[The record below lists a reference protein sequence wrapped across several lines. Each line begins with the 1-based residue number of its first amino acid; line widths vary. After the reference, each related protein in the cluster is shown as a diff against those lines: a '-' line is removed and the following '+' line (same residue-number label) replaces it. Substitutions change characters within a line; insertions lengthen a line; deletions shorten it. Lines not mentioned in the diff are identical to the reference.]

1 MMADEYI
8 RRAEALELQRGR
20 AGITLRRMQKS
31 GSFPPPTLRRCDVG
45 RCLSLMSAQT
55 PGFTARPAS
64 AESTAKIL
72 RKLRPE
78 TDEQI
83 NAYIMLF
90 GAVKIASKKEEQHG
104 KAGKADQ
111 EQQPTVL

>member
-1 MMADEYI
+1 MTYMEAWKLMAP
-8 RRAEALELQRGR
+8 Q
-20 AGITLRRMQKS
+20 
-31 GSFPPPTLRRCDVG
+31 
-45 RCLSLMSAQT
+45 
-55 PGFTARPAS
+55 
-64 AESTAKIL
+64 
-72 RKLRPE
+72 LRPE

-111 EQQPTVL
+111 EQQQTVL